1 MVLQLEI
8 LSAMNH
14 VIIQLI
20 NKENEIMESRSDLL
34 MSLEWYLYEPRLE
47 IGEKKRKLIISK

>member
-14 VIIQLI
+14 AIIQLI
-20 NKENEIMESRSDLL
+20 SKENEIMESRSDLL

-47 IGEKKRKLIISK
+47 IGEKKES

>member
-8 LSAMNH
+8 LSAVNH

-20 NKENEIMESRSDLL
+20 NKEIVESHSDLL

-47 IGEKKRKLIISK
+47 IGKKKS